1 MREVKQNIFSFGHV
15 GLGVVLCPGCKY
27 SQYSSDIQ
35 SCAFFYAHIFP
46 FCLTQPSPDCLT
58 ASHNT
63 FHRALCNDRAV
74 RFVTGKLNNK
84 TSATISAKNYL
95 QFFFFLTKITH
106 LRILHFF
113 IQLCFFFSPEMF
125 KILSSSDTFTQTGIK
140 YSEDKQTS
148 NP

>member
-95 QFFFFLTKITH
+95 QFFFFSYKDNTLENTAF
-106 LRILHFF
+106 LHPVM
-113 IQLCFFFSPEMF
+113 FFFPLKCSKF
-125 KILSSSDTFTQTGIK
+125 AHHQILSHRLV
-140 YSEDKQTS
+140 
-148 NP
+148 